1 MTLLLPSVLLISLCL
16 SISCSREPDAQRMI
30 RNAGKILN
38 RDLKFEKHP
47 SHGFEGWYRMKLPFT
62 RDGSAVNP
70 IDSICFIECG
80 SIEQAKTTF
89 DSKSTNFARAERS
102 DDPAPQVGDENV
114 RVGRGFFTRIGKT
127 VYIVT
132 VTGHYYRKEL
142 RGKDEL
148 SPEYNALMQALFK

>member
-1 MTLLLPSVLLISLCL
+1 M
-16 SISCSREPDAQRMI
+16 M

-38 RDLKFEKHP
+38 REDLKFKKHP

-70 IDSICFIECG
+70 IRSISFIECG

-89 DSKSTNFARAERS
+89 DSKSTKFARAEVS
-102 DDPAPQVGDENV
+102 DPAPQVGDENV